1 MQSLMRAVHGNFSR
15 VGQRRQF
22 AHVFQVADNANGCS
36 QNPLPLLHHKENAPA
51 CYNSH
56 KKCA

>member
-1 MQSLMRAVHGNFSR
+1 MRAVHGNFSR

-36 QNPLPLLHHKENAPA
+36 QNALPLLHHKENAPA